1 MPRRPHLLAG
11 GRGLSGG
18 GGARGG
24 LRRMRVGPLRG
35 VGAAVDAR
43 ELRRERGV
51 ARSAEAARLRGLA
64 AGRSRGL
71 GRGVH
76 RAVRGMEGGSLMRYR

>member
-11 GRGLSGG
+11 GWGLSGS

-35 VGAAVDAR
+35 VGVAVDAR

-51 ARSAEAARLRGLA
+51 ARGAEAARLRG
-64 AGRSRGL
+64 
-71 GRGVH
+71 
-76 RAVRGMEGGSLMRYR
+76 